1 MIVLIV
7 MATLGLRSGGGI
19 SAHDSFSDRV
29 YRLKNR
35 VGLPPNRV
43 HCSLSIKPTAG
54 GRIEGGPEKLERWMK
69 QSVVEIVKNLN
80 GSPLFVHVYGSGL
93 GTTLKAERAAAE
105 DWAQL
110 KGKWVKGEEPCP
122 EGIILVEELK
132 EDEMGIWE
140 EEEGQNGKST
150 KAWGVLIQG
159 KGDDGGVACY
169 LLKTSK
175 VGCGNLGLFST
186 HYCLVRVKNFRES
199 AKSQLTSCWLV

>member
-1 MIVLIV
+1 

-29 YRLKNR
+29 YRLKNQ

-132 EDEMGIWE
+132 ED
-140 EEEGQNGKST
+140 
-150 KAWGVLIQG
+150 
-159 KGDDGGVACY
+159 DGGVACY